1 MITSGTSQ
9 FNGIAN
15 TDPEHTLSVGT
26 VFSIQEWNGSGTPI
40 DVMVVRKGNAYFEGN
55 VYVGKTLTIPTVLQ
69 ADTIKVRSH
78 NVSGTTVINER
89 KASVQRID

>member
-1 MITSGTSQ
+1 
-9 FNGIAN
+9 
-15 TDPEHTLSVGT
+15 
-26 VFSIQEWNGSGTPI
+26 
-40 DVMVVRKGNAYFEGN
+40 MVVRKGNAYFEGN
-55 VYVGKTLTIPTVLQ
+55 VYVGKTLTIPTVLE